1 MSPKQQHHNKYQV
14 ELSFKEI
21 NLPPFEDI
29 LVVGSMSKQGRIGL
43 SKTFDYLVPMSFDM
57 IEIDEEDV
65 SVVFIN
71 RKILKKMPLEKVM
84 GILRDKIF
92 PYVSKDEI
100 LKVDF
105 QVTVHFESIEIN
117 KDVQ

>member
-1 MSPKQQHHNKYQV
+1 
-14 ELSFKEI
+14 
-21 NLPPFEDI
+21 
-29 LVVGSMSKQGRIGL
+29 
-43 SKTFDYLVPMSFDM
+43 
-57 IEIDEEDV
+57 
-65 SVVFIN
+65 
-71 RKILKKMPLEKVM
+71 M